1 MLFSPTTVLVTT
13 INIAAV
19 LAILYWAR
27 FLVKHIRENT
37 EFADLLLQHER
48 IEADTKPLGIWKG
61 NVSKQQDAISTQ
73 QEARTARSAGGSRS
87 RVLRNIDVW
96 KRAKYE
102 AVWKGPGPEDCGFS
116 SYMTLTDVVA
126 GWDIKLAAYPGVG
139 GTPSSF
145 RADKEMQTGIGVE
158 LDFSTRDVSFTYLVW
173 SFGSTSVLKYSI
185 QYLAN

>member
-27 FLVKHIRENT
+27 FLVKHTRENT

-61 NVSKQQDAISTQ
+61 NVSKQQDALSTQ

-102 AVWKGPGPEDCGFS
+102 AVRKGPGRELGVPDTVAIAEDSVIS
-116 SYMTLTDVVA
+116 SGDGVRQRRTVA
-126 GWDIKLAAYPGVG
+126 FPR
-139 GTPSSF
+139 T
-145 RADKEMQTGIGVE
+145 
-158 LDFSTRDVSFTYLVW
+158 
-173 SFGSTSVLKYSI
+173 
-185 QYLAN
+185 